1 MRIGP
6 AVSLTAWQNG
16 WGGGE
21 EKRERLLVHFDATSI
36 YCGVWRALGFLS
48 GEPVSIR
55 EGLTDF
61 QWDWCVRSVLVTF

>member
-16 WGGGE
+16 WRE
-21 EKRERLLVHFDATSI
+21 RERLLVHFDATSI

-55 EGLTDF
+55 VG
-61 QWDWCVRSVLVTF
+61 V